1 MARKFGGKYSPGAS
15 GEAPQ
20 EVLRNPYEGKRRSRA
35 GGRTNLLF
43 FAPLPLA
50 IRAFTMEPVG
60 MAANL
65 VAFGVLV
72 LAAWLT
78 REGILAQE
86 AYEARRVARKPA
98 IPRKLFASVL
108 TGAGLALAGFAGT
121 GSVLNALIFG
131 LLGAG
136 LHSFAFG
143 LDPMK
148 DKNVEGVD
156 RHQSDRVARAVG
168 EAEAHLERMSA
179 AVARVGD
186 RALSARVERFQA
198 TARRMFRTVEDDP
211 RDLTAARKYLGIY
224 LKGASDAAVKF
235 ADLYTTTRNSAAKA
249 DFEALLDDLEAN
261 FDART
266 EALLLDNKAD
276 LDVEIEVLRERLQ
289 REGLA
294 ARP

>member
-1 MARKFGGKYSPGAS
+1 MAQKFGGKYSPGGATEHAA
-15 GEAPQ
+15 EAP
-20 EVLRNPYEGKRRSRA
+20 RNPFEGKRRSRA

-43 FAPLPLA
+43 FAPIPLA

-65 VAFGVLV
+65 TAFGILV

-86 AYEARRVARKPA
+86 AYDARKVARKPA
-98 IPRKLFASVL
+98 IPRKMFASAL
-108 TGAGLALAGFAGT
+108 TGAGLALAGFAGS
-121 GSVLNALIFG
+121 GSLLNALIFG
-131 LLGAG
+131 VLGAG

-143 LDPMK
+143 LDPLT

-168 EAEAHLERMSA
+168 EAEANLKRMSA
-179 AVARVGD
+179 AVARVND
-186 RALSARVERFQA
+186 RALTARVERFQA
-198 TARRMFRTVEDDP
+198 SARRMFRTVEDDP

-224 LKGASDAAVKF
+224 LQGASDAAVKF
-235 ADLYTTTRNSAAKA
+235 ADLYTTTRNSAAKGE
-249 DFEALLDDLEAN
+249 FEALLDDLEAN

-276 LDVEIEVLRERLQ
+276 LDVEIDVLRERLQ

-294 ARP
+294 RSQ